1 MNSLANKMNVMNLL
15 GKGLSVNTLLERA
28 DITMGELCELADQY
42 PDLHS
47 ELKRWYKRYDF
58 GLLKEGKDF
67 VKKETTITEPII
79 LETKE
84 EKPKTVRKPRKKVE
98 AK

>member
-1 MNSLANKMNVMNLL
+1 MNYLASKMEIMQLL
-15 GKGLSVNTLLERA
+15 GTGLSVQTLLERA
-28 DITMGELCELADQY
+28 GITMGELCELADQY

-67 VKKETTITEPII
+67 VKKEITITEPIV

-84 EKPKTVRKPRKKVE
+84 KPAKRKKTE
-98 AK
+98 